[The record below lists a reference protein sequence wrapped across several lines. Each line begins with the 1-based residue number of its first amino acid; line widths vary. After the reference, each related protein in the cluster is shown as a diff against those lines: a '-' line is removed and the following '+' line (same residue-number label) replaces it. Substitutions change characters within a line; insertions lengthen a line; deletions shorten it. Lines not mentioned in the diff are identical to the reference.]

1 MKRHIPVLAGWL
13 SLPDAAQRMGKT
25 RQRAYQMADDGVLKT
40 VRQIPGAGP
49 RPAAYVVRETE
60 IDNLVARERAAKT
73 CLQCKAQREAGGEVP
88 EFCPHADVPEV
99 PDETEAVPV

>member
-1 MKRHIPVLAGWL
+1 MQKNIPELAGWL
-13 SLPDAAQRMGKT
+13 SLPVAALRMKKT
-25 RQRAYQMADDGVLKT
+25 RQRAYQMAEDGTLKS

-60 IDNLVARERAAKT
+60 IENLVARERAAKT
-73 CLQCKAQREAGGEVP
+73 CPLCANARGQGTEV

-99 PDETEAVPV
+99 PAEDEAVPV